1 MAATAPHVLA
11 DAALAFLQAL
21 GKDPDSTYFRSIA
34 SKGANRNRRGADLLG
49 FDANALIRD
58 NINGEAIYFVTGN
71 AICATGERKDKEGR
85 LVPSGCV
92 TDADCSTCPL
102 FFVEWDD
109 RPIEWQVQAWQELG
123 LPEPSTMVSTGGKSI
138 HCYWTLQEPIVSGTW
153 ERLQRRLLAHCEA
166 DPRIS
171 NPSRVMRLP
180 GFGYIDKATGKLTGK
195 RAEVIHTSAARYTVK
210 DLEVCLPHLP
220 APAAGLVWAA
230 APSAST
236 NGGGAPPR
244 PMEELERL
252 VSSYPTIR
260 AKNGQRD
267 EALALV
273 CGLVRCMEAIGHST
287 ADAIAMASR
296 HHPQAADTFEQV
308 ESWNFDAYSIDS
320 FIAQC
325 RKAGVDV
332 SRHDRRRNVNN
343 NVVPLRPQQ
352 QPEAA
357 SPPDTLDSLLGPA
370 EDGKLRRPRTDKLTC
385 AVGLVLPLCYN
396 LLTNRIEHNGETI
409 HGDFLTTLYLDLAQ
423 DHGMEVAKERA
434 IDAGIRVA
442 RLNAYHPVRD
452 YLNGLSE
459 QLTPVEWAALDL
471 HCFGSEDASGWG
483 ALHLQRQ
490 LIGLVARALEPGCE
504 LHTCLVLQSD
514 QQGIGKSTFWKILGG
529 PWFSDSLGD
538 LRDVRED
545 RLQLHSAW
553 IHEWGEIDSVMG
565 KRESETLK
573 RFITSS
579 RDDVRKPYGRGT
591 EQLLRSCGLVGT
603 TNRRDFIKDPTGNRR
618 FPIIQVRTVN
628 LDWVK
633 ENRDRIWGSAVAA
646 YRAQEPWHY
655 NSQEALVVSAAAM
668 DYAAADPLRDAL
680 ESWAEDHPEMDEL
693 PIARILHDLP
703 EYWERRRD
711 RELMRQ
717 VGLALTSL
725 GWANTG
731 QRIRYLLPDGSRTDK
746 ATLWKRP

>member
-1 MAATAPHVLA
+1 
-11 DAALAFLQAL
+11 
-21 GKDPDSTYFRSIA
+21 
-34 SKGANRNRRGADLLG
+34 
-49 FDANALIRD
+49 
-58 NINGEAIYFVTGN
+58 
-71 AICATGERKDKEGR
+71 
-85 LVPSGCV
+85 
-92 TDADCSTCPL
+92 
-102 FFVEWDD
+102 
-109 RPIEWQVQAWQELG
+109 
-123 LPEPSTMVSTGGKSI
+123 
-138 HCYWTLQEPIVSGTW
+138 
-153 ERLQRRLLAHCEA
+153 
-166 DPRIS
+166 
-171 NPSRVMRLP
+171 
-180 GFGYIDKATGKLTGK
+180 
-195 RAEVIHTSAARYTVK
+195 
-210 DLEVCLPHLP
+210 
-220 APAAGLVWAA
+220 
-230 APSAST
+230 
-236 NGGGAPPR
+236 
-244 PMEELERL
+244 
-252 VSSYPTIR
+252 
-260 AKNGQRD
+260 
-267 EALALV
+267 
-273 CGLVRCMEAIGHST
+273 MEAIGHST
-287 ADAIAMASR
+287 ADAIALASR
-296 HHPQAADTFEQV
+296 YHPQAADTFEQV
-308 ESWNFDAYSIDS
+308 ERWSFDAYSVDS

-325 RKAGVDV
+325 RDAGVDV

-343 NVVPLRPQQ
+343 NVVPLRPQR

-357 SPPDTLDSLLGPA
+357 PATLDDLLGPA
-370 EDGKLRRPRTDKLTC
+370 EDGKLRRPRTDKLTR
-385 AVGLVLPLCYN
+385 AVGLVLPLRYN
-396 LLTNRIEHNGETI
+396 LLTNRIEHDGEPI
-409 HGDFLTTLYLDLAQ
+409 HGDFLSGLYLDLAQ
-423 DHGMEVAKERA
+423 DHAIEVAKERA
-434 IDAGIRVA
+434 IDAAMRVA
-442 RLNAYHPVRD
+442 RLNGYHPVQD

-459 QLTPVEWAALDL
+459 QLTPEEWAALDL
-471 HCFGSEDASGWG
+471 HCFGGEDLSGWG
-483 ALHLQRQ
+483 VIHLQRQ
-490 LIGLVARALEPGCE
+490 LIGLVARALDPGCE

-603 TNRRDFIKDPTGNRR
+603 TNRRDWIKDPTGNRR

-633 ENRDRIWGSAVAA
+633 ENRNRIWGSAVAA
-646 YRAQEPWHY
+646 YRAQQPWHY
-655 NSQEALVVSAAAM
+655 SSQEALVVSAAAM

-693 PIARILHDLP
+693 PIARILYDLP

-725 GWANTG
+725 GWAATG

-746 ATLWKRP
+746 ASLWKRP